1 MKHNYDSSHMYR
13 NAPMMHTN
21 HCVSSASIARTTT
34 RRWIAR
40 ALISSTIFASALFT
54 SLASQSPLAIAQGFE
69 AGTES
74 LEDTRVHWPRLDFV
88 IPFNV
93 DVTGQAPR
101 EIQLEYSEDSGT
113 SWNLYS
119 RSDVRSKQ
127 FQFEAPQEG
136 EYQFRLKTLDSRGRS
151 FDNPG
156 EPLVVV
162 VDTTKPTAEL
172 ILDIDPR
179 GMMHAEFNIRDA
191 ALDPASV
198 QLSYHTESITQSREI
213 PFELLRGQRPGQW
226 IGTGAWNIPES
237 TKLLSVRLTA
247 RDKAGNAVEVTRLP
261 QLPRSAAVSTGLQ
274 LASGKRGDAREP
286 RFASANPN
294 APIGSGLAQHD
305 QPDALPKVQ
314 VLNGP
319 GAKPP
324 SGMDAKLTNQLVE
337 RQQEMIKQLID
348 QQESSNQLLA
358 MERQNRIVNEIRAN
372 DPNKGTSSISPE
384 AFNTKRSTADRSGVE
399 LSGQPTGMA
408 DSRSNRIPMREMTD
422 QEVEQ
427 ATAPNPISFASK
439 RGEQSLLSKESA
451 ELLGAGDPP
460 PADMQVSPTRIPGQ
474 TTFQRDIKPLYSNS
488 KMFSLDYNIENDMDT
503 AVSAVELWGTT
514 DQGQT
519 WELWGQDPDR
529 TTPFDIQVE
538 TEGLFGFRMIIVGS
552 NGLASNRPRNGDNA
566 DAWILVDTQVPQAR
580 LVSALYGK
588 GSEAGS
594 MVIEYKATDDY
605 FSDRPIGLAY
615 SESPDGPWTN
625 IATGVRNNGRYV
637 WPADPTLPPT
647 IYLRIEAHD
656 AAGNLA
662 THRLEF
668 PIDVQGLAPRGRIQ
682 GFRPIK

>member
-1 MKHNYDSSHMYR
+1 M
-13 NAPMMHTN
+13 
-21 HCVSSASIARTTT
+21 
-34 RRWIAR
+34 
-40 ALISSTIFASALFT
+40 
-54 SLASQSPLAIAQGFE
+54 LASGLLMSQVSMAQGID
-69 AGTES
+69 ANADQW
-74 LEDTRVHWPRLDFV
+74 EDTRVHWPRLDFV

-101 EIQLEYSEDSGT
+101 EIQLEYSDDGGAN
-113 SWNLYS
+113 WNLYS

-136 EYQFRLKTLDSRGRS
+136 EYRFRLKTLDSRGRS

-179 GMMHAEFNIRDA
+179 GMMHAEFTIRDTE
-191 ALDPASV
+191 LDPTSI

-213 PFELLRGQRPGQW
+213 PFELLRGQKPGQW
-226 IGTGAWNIPES
+226 VGTGAWNIPDS

-261 QLPRSAAVSTGLQ
+261 QLPRSAAVNTGLQ
-274 LASGKRGDAREP
+274 LASGKKGDAREP
-286 RFASANPN
+286 RFASAKPN
-294 APIGSGLAQHD
+294 APIGSGLAQSD
-305 QPDALPKVQ
+305 PSDSLPKVQ

-348 QQESSNQLLA
+348 QQESANQLLA
-358 MERQNRIVNEIRAN
+358 MERQNRIVNEIRTTDA
-372 DPNKGTSSISPE
+372 NKGANTISPD
-384 AFNTKRSTADRSGVE
+384 AFNTKRSIAERSGLE
-399 LSGQPTGMA
+399 LGTQPSGGA
-408 DSRSNRIPMREMTD
+408 DARSGRVPMREMTE

-427 ATAPNPISFASK
+427 ATAPNSISFASK
-439 RGEQSLLSKESA
+439 RGEQSLLSKDA
-451 ELLGAGDPP
+451 ADLLAANEA
-460 PADMQVSPTRIPGQ
+460 PATDMQVTPTRVPGQ
-474 TTFQRDIKPLYSNS
+474 TTFQPDIKPLYSSS
-488 KMFSLDYNIENDMDT
+488 KMFSLDYNIENDMDN
-503 AVSAVELWGTT
+503 AVAAVELWGTT
-514 DQGQT
+514 DECQT
-519 WELWGQDPDR
+519 WEMWGQDPDR

-538 TEGLFGFRMIIVGS
+538 TEGLFGFRMIIVGA

-566 DAWILVDTQVPQAR
+566 DAWILVDTEVPRVR
-580 LVSALYGK
+580 LISALYGK
-588 GSEAGS
+588 GSEAGA
-594 MVIEYKATDDY
+594 MVIEYKAMDDY
-605 FSDRPIGLAY
+605 FADRPIGLAY

-656 AAGNLA
+656 AAGNVA